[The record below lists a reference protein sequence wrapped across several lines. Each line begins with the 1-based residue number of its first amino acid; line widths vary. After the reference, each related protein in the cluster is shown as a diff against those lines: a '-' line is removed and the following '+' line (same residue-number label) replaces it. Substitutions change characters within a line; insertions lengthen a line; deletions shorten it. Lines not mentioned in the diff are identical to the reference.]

1 MAEYFGMSVNLLTW
15 LFFYMSPLKSL
26 DYLNSRLLISTK
38 FIVWRG
44 TYEAVFL
51 NRQNLIFFW
60 KHFNCFC
67 MRLNIFTNKISNFL
81 LPLRAERTGS
91 VNFDIPLLFP
101 FSPFNFK
108 VFCLK
113 QFSKLPRRAI
123 TLVII
128 FWKFAVPAQAW
139 FTTSKRVLDIHYSV
153 IDFTSEF
160 SSFSSLV
167 AVLSNSL
174 KLYFINNF
182 ERMFDQP
189 PGIDRTEHYLMFRW
203 FF

>member
-1 MAEYFGMSVNLLTW
+1 MR
-15 LFFYMSPLKSL
+15 LFSWIDKIWFFLKAFQL
-26 DYLNSRLLISTK
+26 FLYETK
-38 FIVWRG
+38 F
-44 TYEAVFL
+44 
-51 NRQNLIFFW
+51 
-60 KHFNCFC
+60 
-67 MRLNIFTNKISNFL
+67 FTNKISNFL
-81 LPLRAERTGS
+81 LPLRTGRTGS
-91 VNFDIPLLFP
+91 LNLDIPLLFP

-128 FWKFAVPAQAW
+128 FWKFAAPAQAW

-153 IDFTSEF
+153 IDFASEF